1 MNGRF
6 INNYSLMK
14 LNTDF
19 WTVWNSELHDQYLST
34 EIYELLDKLMQ
45 VYQFQESPMKT
56 PVSQRNIFT
65 DDINGLLLRGGEVFT
80 CGGRPRG
87 PSILLSQV
95 VPAAAFDLLSAPA
108 VITSCRNRRKM
119 DSSQSLSSTKR
130 SALATLRRNHRHR
143 HSLGHGR
150 QRAPP
155 GEAGAACSEGK

>member
-1 MNGRF
+1 
-6 INNYSLMK
+6 MK

-95 VPAAAFDLLSAPA
+95 VPAALDLLSAPA